1 MGGPQVQT
9 PDELRQAEQGTPVRK
24 LNNTKRVLLHV
35 LFTHGS

>member
-24 LNNTKRVLLHV
+24 LNDTKRVQPNV
-35 LFTHGS
+35 LFTH